1 MHMGTRV
8 CTCVCVY
15 SMVYVCMYVYVCM
28 CVFYGV
34 CGYVCIRVYGVC
46 ALSLVCPCSE
56 PGRMVRTRNT
66 HLCSLFGSREHGL
79 LHIRG
84 LPDSRKV
91 SVGGPPTLF
100 ELGDRDPTS
109 TRQIPHSD

>member
-1 MHMGTRV
+1 MLLTHACMHMGTRV
-8 CTCVCVY
+8 CMC
-15 SMVYVCMYVYVCM
+15 VYVCMVYVCM
-28 CVFYGV
+28 CVWCMCVPVVSLDV
-34 CGYVCIRVYGVC
+34 C
-46 ALSLVCPCSE
+46 
-56 PGRMVRTRNT
+56 T